1 MASVKELLVNSL
13 KELGEDDLK
22 EFKWFLKNHKHIAQ
36 SEIENANV
44 FDTVDKMVG
53 RFGPEEAVR
62 ITVDMLR
69 KMKQN
74 HLAKELENQHKEG
87 NM

>member
-13 KELGEDDLK
+13 QELGEDDLK
-22 EFKWFLKNHKHIAQ
+22 EFRWYLKTHKHITQ
-36 SEIENANV
+36 SEMEKADV

-69 KMKQN
+69 KINKN
-74 HLAKELENQHKEG
+74 LLAEELENKHKEG

>member
-1 MASVKELLVNSL
+1 MASVTELLVKSL

-22 EFKWFLKNHKHIAQ
+22 EFRWSLKNHKHIPQ
-36 SEIENANV
+36 REMENADV
-44 FDTVDKMVG
+44 FNTVDKMVG

-69 KMKQN
+69 KIKQN